1 MLRVMVVDEDNE
13 RRQVLRQGLERAGH
27 YVVAEVQS
35 TISLSQLVAQVLPDV
50 IIIDTQSPDRDT
62 IEHLCVISQ
71 DTPRPIVMFSADGNT
86 EKIREAVRAGVSA
99 YVVDGLAA
107 QRVQPILD
115 RLLDRAQGILIK
127 QKNLSEEEAYKWLR
141 KMAMNENLKLAE
153 VAGQVTRAAKLLL

>member
-71 DTPRPIVMFSADGNT
+71 DTPRPIMMFSADGNT